1 MFSGFFSEERGKRM
15 SELEKCR
22 HSELL
27 FGAAYYL
34 EYMPYDRLEEDIR
47 MMKHAGMNV
56 LRIAESTWSTLEPKD
71 GIYDF
76 SQIDRVLEIARQ
88 ENMWVIIGTPTYAI
102 PSWLEK
108 KCPEVMVFDGRKRA
122 KYGHRQQM
130 DIVHPVFRGHAER
143 MIRRLLEHTA
153 GHERVIGFQIDN
165 ETKHYGTASKE
176 VQQLFVEYLKEKF
189 GTTERLNQAFGL
201 AYWSNSIADWG
212 DFPDMTGCING
223 GLAGEF
229 SAFQRGL
236 VTEYLNWQAAI
247 IREYKKGDQFIT
259 QNFDFAWKKFGAE
272 IAQDGYSYGVQPDVD
287 HFQAAAAVSIA
298 GTDIYHPTQDE
309 LTGAE
314 TAFGGDEIRNLKK
327 DNYLV
332 LECQAQGFKNWT
344 PYPGQIRLQGLSH
357 IASGAAAVMYWN
369 WHSIHNG
376 YETYWRGILSHDLA
390 PNPVY
395 HEAAELGELFKKLG
409 RDTLCIQKENKV
421 ALVIDNR
428 SLTALEWFPLDK
440 ELSYNDVVRWMYD
453 SLYEMNIECDVVEA
467 EYLDTDGYRMIVTPA
482 LYSVDE
488 KMTRKLKDFV
498 AAGGVLIS
506 SFRSFAADR
515 QLSVY
520 PDKQPHGM
528 TECFGMSYQQ
538 FTEPGSMRILG
549 KPVYYFAELLKAEAA
564 ESIADYEHK
573 YWGTYAGITRNVYQD
588 GCCYYVGGYVDQEI
602 LKDIYRRGLEDAGLE
617 QPAYLF
623 PVIFRSGRNARGE
636 SIHYVFHY
644 SQDEK
649 EIVCP
654 YEQAEELVSGRTY
667 RKGDILTLKDWD
679 ALILREEKTE
689 Q

>member
-1 MFSGFFSEERGKRM
+1 MG
-15 SELEKCR
+15 ELEKCR

-27 FGAAYYL
+27 FGAAYYP

-47 MMKHAGMNV
+47 MMKAAGMNV
-56 LRIAESTWSTLEPKD
+56 LRIAESTWSTLERKE
-71 GIYDF
+71 GSFDF
-76 SQIDRVLEIARQ
+76 SWIDRVLEIAHR

-108 KCPEVMVFDGRKRA
+108 KCPEVMVFDGTKRA

-130 DIVHPVFRGHAER
+130 DIMHPVFRRCAEQ

-153 GHERVIGFQIDN
+153 GHDRVIGFQIDN

-176 VQQLFVEYLKEKF
+176 VQRLFVEYLKGKF

-201 AYWSNSIADWG
+201 AYWSNSIAEWE
-212 DFPDMTGCING
+212 DFPDMAGCING

-229 SAFQRGL
+229 AAFQRDL
-236 VTEYLNWQAAI
+236 VREYLNWQADLI
-247 IREYKKGDQFIT
+247 KEYKKEDQFIT
-259 QNFDFAWKKFGAE
+259 QNFDFEWKKFGAE

-287 HFQAAAAVSIA
+287 HFSAAEAVSIA

-314 TAFGGDEIRNLKK
+314 IAFGGDEIRSLKK
-327 DNYLV
+327 DHYLV

-357 IASGAAAVMYWN
+357 IANGAASVMYWN

-395 HEAAELGELFKKLG
+395 DEAAELGELFKRLG

-428 SLTALEWFPLDK
+428 SLTALKWFPLDK
-440 ELSYNDVVRWMYD
+440 DLGYNDVVRWMYD
-453 SLYEMNIECDVVEA
+453 SLYEMNIECDVVDA
-467 EYLDTDGYRMIVTPA
+467 EHLDTDGYRMIVTPA

-488 KMTRKLKDFV
+488 KMIGKLKDFV
-498 AAGGVLIS
+498 AEGGVLIS
-506 SFRSFAADR
+506 SFRSFVADR

-520 PDKQPHGM
+520 PDQQPHGM
-528 TECFGMSYQQ
+528 TGCFGMSYQQ
-538 FTEPGSMRILG
+538 FTDPGNMKILD
-549 KPVYYFAELLKAEAA
+549 KPVSYFAELLKHDTA
-564 ESIADYEHK
+564 ESIADYQHK
-573 YWGTYAGITRNVYQD
+573 YWGDYTGITRNVYQK
-588 GCCYYVGGYVDQEI
+588 GTCYYVGGYVDKEI
-602 LKDIYRRGLEDAGLE
+602 LKDIYRRASEDAGFKK
-617 QPAYLF
+617 PAYHF
-623 PVIFRSGRNARGE
+623 PVIIRSGRNARGE
-636 SIHYVFHY
+636 SIHYLFHY
-644 SQDEK
+644 SQEER

-654 YEQAEELVSGRTY
+654 YEQAEDLLSGRRY
-667 RKGDILTLKDWD
+667 QKGDKIFLRDWD
-679 ALILREEKTE
+679 ALVLREEKTE
-689 Q
+689 QK